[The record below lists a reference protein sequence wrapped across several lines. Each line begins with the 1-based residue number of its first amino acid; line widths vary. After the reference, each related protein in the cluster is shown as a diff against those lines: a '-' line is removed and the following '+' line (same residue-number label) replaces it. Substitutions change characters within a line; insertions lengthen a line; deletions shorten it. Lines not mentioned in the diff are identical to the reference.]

1 MRFVEFRSPNT
12 DPSVPAAWVGT
23 VMALEEDEVCS
34 AQEELGRAWF
44 GELICDQEWDRSL
57 D

>member
-12 DPSVPAAWVGT
+12 DPSVPAAWVGK
-23 VMALEEDEVCS
+23 VMMLEEDEVCS
-34 AQEELGRAWF
+34 AQEELDRVWF

-57 D
+57 